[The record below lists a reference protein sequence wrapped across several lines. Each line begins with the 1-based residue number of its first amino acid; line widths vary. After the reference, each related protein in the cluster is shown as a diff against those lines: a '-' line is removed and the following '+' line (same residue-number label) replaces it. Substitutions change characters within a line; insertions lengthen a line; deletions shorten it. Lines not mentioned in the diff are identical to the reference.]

1 LSEKVITKQGKRMMT
16 KAPLASNAAVLG
28 ASPKEDR
35 YSFKAVRML
44 KEHGF
49 KPIPVHPAGHSVDG
63 IAGLK
68 SLDEI
73 TEPVDTLTVYV
84 SAGVSSAEMDKILKL
99 KPRRVIFNP
108 GAENHDLA
116 EALRKTGIEVVEAC
130 TLVMLR
136 TEQY

>member
-1 LSEKVITKQGKRMMT
+1 MT
-16 KAPLASNAAVLG
+16 KAPAASKAAVLG

-35 YSFKAVRML
+35 YSFQAVRML

-49 KPIPVHPAGHSVDG
+49 SPIPVHPAGHSVDG
-63 IAGLK
+63 IEGLK

-73 TEPVDTLTVYV
+73 TGPVDTLTVYV
-84 SAGVSSAEMDKILKL
+84 SAKISSGELDKILKL
-99 KPRRVIFNP
+99 APRRVIFNP
-108 GAENHDLA
+108 GAENADLA
-116 EALRKTGIEVVEAC
+116 GELRKAGIEVIEAC